1 MPPDAEAAKVMKWR
15 SSDVPD
21 ETMPDKKLYL
31 EQHLDEVR
39 TLLLESRGVLVH
51 SASIVLPSNHLAR
64 SAARSWR
71 ARSLSGTAT
80 TAASTSRHS

>member
-1 MPPDAEAAKVMKWR
+1 MPG
-15 SSDVPD
+15 
-21 ETMPDKKLYL
+21 KKLYL

-39 TLLLESRGVLVH
+39 KLLLEPRGVLVH
-51 SASIVLPSNHLAR
+51 SASIVLLSNHLAR